1 MTAPNLPC
9 AHPDAA
15 VIPGRLVDL
24 ERVEPARHAP
34 GLWSS
39 IGQDRTLW
47 SLIPPGPF
55 ADTDDFKAWL
65 TDRAN
70 RADTALYAIVDKTN
84 GQAAGLF
91 FLLGINPAM
100 GTVEMGLVYGPALAR
115 RTAGTEAFYLL
126 ARYVLETLGYRRME
140 WRCAPEHT
148 ASCRAAERFGFT
160 AEGLLRQTMW
170 VKDRS
175 WDTRLYA
182 MLDHEW
188 PMIAARLEDWL
199 SPDNFLPDGRQIT
212 TLNPACSL
220 GSGHPTA

>member
-1 MTAPNLPC
+1 MIALTLPC

-15 VIPGRLVDL
+15 IIPGTLVDL
-24 ERVEPARHAP
+24 ERADPARHAE

-39 IGQDRTLW
+39 IGQDAALW

-55 ADTDDFKAWL
+55 ADLQGFTAWL

-70 RADTALYAIVDKTN
+70 RADAALYVIVDKVS

-91 FLLGINPAM
+91 FLLSVNPPM
-100 GTVEMGLVYGPALAR
+100 GTVEMGLVYGPVLAR
-115 RTAGTEAFYLL
+115 RTAGTEAFFLL
-126 ARYVLETLGYRRME
+126 ARYMLDTLKYRRME

-148 ASCRAAERFGFT
+148 ASRRAAIRFGFT
-160 AEGLLRQTMW
+160 EEGLLRQTMW

-175 WDTRLYA
+175 WDTQLYA

-188 PMIAARLEDWL
+188 PAIAARLTVWL
-199 SPDNFLPDGRQIT
+199 SPDNFTPDGRQIKP
-212 TLNPACSL
+212 LNAL
-220 GSGHPTA
+220 K